1 MLCFSKPNPFHE
13 EPAMNDPGLKRLVA
27 ALDSTAEWAA
37 QHDGP
42 ILHSDVEIA
51 HMRLQCLKR
60 LLGNGVSA
68 SPYLAFIERF
78 CAVAPVPGQQAV
90 AAGA

>member
-1 MLCFSKPNPFHE
+1 
-13 EPAMNDPGLKRLVA
+13 MNDPGLKRLVV
-27 ALDSTAEWAA
+27 ALDTAADWASRPDA
-37 QHDGP
+37 P
-42 ILHSDVEIA
+42 ELHGDIEIA

-68 SPYLAFIERF
+68 SPYLAFIDRL
-78 CAVAPVPGQQAV
+78 CASAPVPGQQAV

>member
-1 MLCFSKPNPFHE
+1 
-13 EPAMNDPGLKRLVA
+13 MNDPGLKRLVA
-27 ALDSTAEWAA
+27 ALDSAAEWASR
-37 QHDGP
+37 
-42 ILHSDVEIA
+42 SDATTLQGDIEIA

-68 SPYLAFIERF
+68 SPYLAFIDRM
-78 CAVAPVPGQQAV
+78 CASAPVPGQQAV